1 MEICIAYMRG
11 APVILRLENNLVYI
25 DDELQ
30 PMNGLTKEHLEDF
43 SKSIASI
50 PFGPDHEGYKALIN
64 AKRAAF
70 LSTLLGYAVGDECVD
85 KISHILDSVHYDVLE
100 YLGEYEED

>member
-1 MEICIAYMRG
+1 MEICIAYMKG
-11 APVILRLENNLVYI
+11 APVMLRLEDNLVYI
-25 DDELQ
+25 DNEIQ
-30 PMNGLTKEHLEDF
+30 TIVGLTKEDLETF

-70 LSTLLGYAVGDECVD
+70 LSNLLGYAASDECVD